1 QIMFSLEFFAGL
13 GLVGLLSFSACS
25 AVGDPTGFENA
36 GGAQAASSDASGA
49 TLATGTG
56 TGGGFTSGAAG
67 TGGSTG
73 AGGGTKSCRGASQ
86 FKTYIGCDFWPTVT
100 PNAVWSI
107 FDYAVVVAN
116 AGDQQADVTVEQG
129 GMPIG
134 TMVSIPPNELRTI
147 FLPWV
152 NQLKGPDCDNC

>member
-1 QIMFSLEFFAGL
+1 MSQKNQIMFSLAFFAGL
-13 GLVGLLSFSACS
+13 GLAGALSFSACA
-25 AVGDPTGFENA
+25 AVGDPSGFGNT
-36 GGAQAASSDASGA
+36 GGAQAASNASGA
-49 TLATGTG
+49 TLA
-56 TGGGFTSGAAG
+56 S
-67 TGGSTG
+67 G
-73 AGGGTKSCRGASQ
+73 AGGGFASGAGSGGSSGSGVDPKTCMEAAQ

-147 FLPWV
+147 FL
-152 NQLKGPDCDNC
+152 